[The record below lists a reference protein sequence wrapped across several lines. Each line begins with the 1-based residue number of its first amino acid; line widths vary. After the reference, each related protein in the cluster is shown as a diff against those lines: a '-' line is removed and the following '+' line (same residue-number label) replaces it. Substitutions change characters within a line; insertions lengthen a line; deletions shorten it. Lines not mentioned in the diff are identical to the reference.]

1 MSFFLLVAE
10 VFKAREGSTVREVAV
25 GGWGVVPRD
34 KDLVVA
40 SGS

>member
-25 GGWGVVPRD
+25 EGEVVPRD

-40 SGS
+40 SRS

>member
-25 GGWGVVPRD
+25 GGEVVPRD

-40 SGS
+40 SRS